1 MKNKWI
7 IIFLCLLGSMQVQGQ
22 DKKTLDLSTAVQLSL
37 KNSHQLEISQAKIE
51 EATAAL
57 KEAMNKKLPDV
68 GASASYLRLN
78 SANFDLKTKSSNPG
92 SGTPAEQPKVSQAM
106 YGILNASLPVYS
118 GGRIRY
124 GIESSALLE
133 KAARLDAEKDKDEII
148 QTTIEAFAALYK
160 ASSAVTLVR
169 ENLLQSQAR
178 EKELASL
185 EKNGMLARN
194 DLLKAQL
201 QTSNIELNLLDA
213 ENNLQ
218 LANLSMNLMLG
229 LPADMQLELDTSG
242 ISRKEDTRTLDDFT
256 RLAANERN
264 DVAALDYRKK
274 AAESTVKAIAAE
286 KLPSIQLTGGYIA
299 ADIPKVLSVTN
310 AFNLGVGISY
320 NLSSLWKNKAKVQQ
334 AEARVKQFVATEAML
349 NDEIRKEVNKNYF
362 SLVSNRKKIDVTAKA
377 LEQAKENYRIVKN
390 KFNNNLATTT
400 ELLEADVA
408 ELQASMAYTL
418 SRADAF
424 VAYHKL
430 LKATGLLSKEF
441 GK

>member
-7 IIFLCLLGSMQVQGQ
+7 IIFLCLLGSMHVQGQ

-106 YGILNASLPVYS
+106 YGILNASLPIYS

-160 ASSAVTLVR
+160 ANSAVILVR

-213 ENNLQ
+213 EKNPIATWNFVNAYPVAIKVSELKAQ
-218 LANLSMNLMLG
+218 DNAIVVET
-229 LPADMQLELDTSG
+229 LEL
-242 ISRKEDTRTLDDFT
+242 
-256 RLAANERN
+256 
-264 DVAALDYRKK
+264 
-274 AAESTVKAIAAE
+274 
-286 KLPSIQLTGGYIA
+286 
-299 ADIPKVLSVTN
+299 
-310 AFNLGVGISY
+310 SY
-320 NLSSLWKNKAKVQQ
+320 N
-334 AEARVKQFVATEAML
+334 
-349 NDEIRKEVNKNYF
+349 YF
-362 SLVSNRKKIDVTAKA
+362 QKI
-377 LEQAKENYRIVKN
+377 L
-390 KFNNNLATTT
+390 
-400 ELLEADVA
+400 
-408 ELQASMAYTL
+408 
-418 SRADAF
+418 
-424 VAYHKL
+424 
-430 LKATGLLSKEF
+430 
-441 GK
+441 